1 MMNCFAL
8 ALIIGGQQPADTTKD
23 IESKL
28 LSTLDQQ
35 FWDSSRSRW
44 REMAGKDDEVF
55 LWGYSVLFST
65 FAIGAKVD
73 PATYKPRLERVF
85 DGLSRYWTDKAP
97 GGYAVLPGQSKNPDR
112 YYDDNAWVGLAAMEA
127 YSATKEVKYL
137 DIAKKVMTYLRSG
150 EDEKLGGGIYWHE
163 NKKESKNACV
173 NGPAAMLAFK
183 LFLVTHDDA
192 FQADGERWFVWTSKL
207 ADKDLLIMD
216 NMNLSGKID
225 RTKWSYNSACYM
237 IAACLRGEIATRE
250 SPVIEV
256 RPGILRVLQM
266 SDASIERWLKSDHSL
281 VDNPGMFAM
290 HLFEALACAS
300 HSIDIIRNFGYPG
313 KRGFSGSNQYI
324 TSIFEKCR
332 NEQGLLGE
340 YWNRKPLPGENLK
353 LMYTASLLRTALLCR
368 TK

>member
-1 MMNCFAL
+1 MNALHL
-8 ALIIGGQQPADTTKD
+8 ALLVGFQTQPVKRND
-23 IESKL
+23 IETTL
-28 LSTLDQQ
+28 LATIEQH

-85 DGLSRYWTDKAP
+85 DRLNRYWTVKAP

-127 YSATKEVKYL
+127 YSATKEMKYL
-137 DIAKKVMTYLRSG
+137 DVAKRAYRFVKSG
-150 EDEKLGGGIYWHE
+150 EDKKLGGGIYWHE

-173 NGPAAMLAFK
+173 NAPAAMLAFK
-183 LFLVTHDDA
+183 LFVVTHNDV
-192 FQADGERWFVWTSKL
+192 FRADGLRWFDWTSKL

-225 RTKWSYNSACYM
+225 RTKWSYNSACY
-237 IAACLRGEIATRE
+237 IQASRLSIE
-250 SPVIEV
+250 SAIRISSSSIYVSD
-256 RPGILRVLQM
+256 RVETNQNKML
-266 SDASIERWLKSDHSL
+266 DASKTRWIDPKTKLIND
-281 VDNPGMFAM
+281 PGMFAI
-290 HLFEALACAS
+290 HLLEVVAS
-300 HSIDIIRNFGYPG
+300 MDPKDAAPTVGAV
-313 KRGFSGSNQYI
+313 
-324 TSIFEKCR
+324 FEKCR

-353 LMYTASLLRTALLCR
+353 LMYTASLLRTTLLCR
-368 TK
+368 TR